1 MTFDV
6 RLKKQ
11 TMKNKGL
18 WIALA
23 VVAVVAVWGVSKYN
37 GFVGQ
42 GEKVENAWSQ
52 VENQYQRRAD
62 LIPNL
67 VNTVKGYAT
76 HEQTTL
82 DQVVEARAKATQL
95 TVDASQLTPEALA
108 AYNKAQG
115 EVGAALGRL
124 MAIGEAYPE
133 LKANQNFLELQAQ
146 LEGCENRIAVAR
158 KDFNNAVRGYNVAI
172 KRFPSNLVAQMFGF
186 EAKGYFEAA
195 EGAATAPKVE
205 F

>member
-1 MTFDV
+1 
-6 RLKKQ
+6 
-11 TMKNKGL
+11 MKNKGL
-18 WIALA
+18 WIVLA

-158 KDFNNAVRGYNVAI
+158 KDFNDAVRGYNVAI

-186 EAKGYFEAA
+186 EVKGYFEAA
-195 EGAATAPKVE
+195 ESTEVAPKVE